1 MPVSQYIYSVRVVED
16 FPKVVWLFGESLGF
30 WIQTGILLLSA
41 GAAVWVILHNGQIA
55 RKRALIDLII
65 QQKSNKD
72 LLSAIQSVYKLA
84 AEGNHLSKLVGE
96 DSEERRSIFEALN
109 NIEFIAVGIRMGA
122 FDEKTYKQMQ
132 YSNVLKLW
140 KVSSGFIHELR
151 KIDGKETLFQD
162 FESLAKKW
170 ETKPIKNINK

>member
-1 MPVSQYIYSVRVVED
+1 VPVSQYIYSVRVVED
-16 FPKVVWLFGESLGF
+16 VPKVIGWLGESVGF
-30 WIQTGILLLSA
+30 WIQTAAFLVSA
-41 GAAVWVILHNGQIA
+41 GAGILVIRHNGRLA
-55 RKRALIDLII
+55 KKRALIDLII

-72 LLSAIQSVYKLA
+72 LLAAIQTVYKLA
-84 AEGNHLSKLVGE
+84 EDGNHLSKLVGE
-96 DSEERRSIFEALN
+96 DSPDRRAILEALN

-140 KVSSGFIHELR
+140 KVSSGFIHEIR

-162 FESLAKKW
+162 FERLAKKW
-170 ETKPIKNINK
+170 EAKAIKNINK